1 MTRRRSSRSRH
12 RIRLEAWE
20 RISFIL
26 GATVYM
32 VGLFGGLRL
41 LAMPAGTAVILLAV
55 GGGLQLL
62 VTLRLV
68 L

>member
-1 MTRRRSSRSRH
+1 MGRRRSSRSRYV
-12 RIRLEAWE
+12 RLNAGE
-20 RISFIL
+20 RLAFIL

-32 VGLFGGLRL
+32 VGLFGGLGL
-41 LAMPAGTAVILLAV
+41 LAMPAGTAMMLLAV

-62 VTLRLV
+62 VTLSLV